1 MPEGNGLNFVVVG
14 HVWAG
19 VIGRAVGV
27 YTVWIWSSRGIY
39 IQYGYGGSRRFIV
52 DSQDGL
58 VRMVY

>member
-1 MPEGNGLNFVVVG
+1 MTNFVQCEHCFMPEGNGLNFVVVG

-39 IQYGYGGSRRFIV
+39 SMDMGAPG
-52 DSQDGL
+52 DL
-58 VRMVY
+58 